1 MSPSRCCG
9 IVISLGH
16 MTEVQARAYRLAGN
30 KGTDR
35 SMQDGAAAG
44 SMLEFQTTPFKRDR

>member
-1 MSPSRCCG
+1 M
-9 IVISLGH
+9 L
-16 MTEVQARAYRLAGN
+16 ARN

-44 SMLEFQTTPFKRDR
+44 YMPELHTTPFKRDR